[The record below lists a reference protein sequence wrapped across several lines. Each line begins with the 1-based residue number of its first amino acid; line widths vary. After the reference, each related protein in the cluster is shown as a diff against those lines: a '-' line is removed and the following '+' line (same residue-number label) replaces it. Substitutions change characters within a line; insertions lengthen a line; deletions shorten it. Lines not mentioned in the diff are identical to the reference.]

1 MVVVEI
7 KSDEQFEQ
15 FLEQNKDAVVALN
28 FWASFAAPSIQMN
41 TVFSE
46 LSGRFPSTKFLQIDA
61 EEMEDISESFDV
73 NAVPFFVV
81 MKGTEVLSRISG
93 ANPAELQASLQR
105 YSINSSNA
113 IPPPLQSQAPPAA
126 AAANSTKTAT
136 NGAPSV
142 AETADDEVDLDA
154 RLQKLVKAAPVMLF
168 MKGSPSAPQCGFSRT
183 LVGLLREEGIR
194 YGFFNILAD
203 NDVRQGL
210 KEFSDWPTFPQ
221 LYVGGEFVG
230 GLDVVRE
237 MIENGEMTSVLEE
250 SGIRSDSTKQN

>member
-1 MVVVEI
+1 MSIVEVT
-7 KSDEQFEQ
+7 SDDQFEQ
-15 FLEQNKDAVVALN
+15 FLADNKEATIALN

-41 TVFSE
+41 TVFAE
-46 LSGRFPSTKFLQIDA
+46 LAPRYSSIKFLQIDA

-73 NAVPFFVV
+73 NAVPFFVI

-93 ANPAELQASLQR
+93 ANPAELQASLQK
-105 YSINSSNA
+105 YSPDSGTV
-113 IPPPLQSQAPPAA
+113 IPPALTPQPRPTPTSAENGTAA
-126 AAANSTKTAT
+126 V
-136 NGAPSV
+136 P
-142 AETADDEVDLDA
+142 ETVDSDDGDLDS
-154 RLQKLVKAAPVMLF
+154 RLKKLVNAAPVMLF

-210 KEFSDWPTFPQ
+210 KEFSEWPTFPQ

-237 MIENGEMTSVLEE
+237 MVENGEMVSVLEE
-250 SGIRSDSTKQN
+250 AGIKPESK